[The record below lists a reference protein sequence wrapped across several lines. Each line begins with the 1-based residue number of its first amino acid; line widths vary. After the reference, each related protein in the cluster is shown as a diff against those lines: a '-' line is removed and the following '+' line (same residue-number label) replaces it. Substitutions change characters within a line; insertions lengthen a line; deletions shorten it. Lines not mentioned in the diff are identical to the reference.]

1 MKKILKRLTGLATA
15 AAVFV
20 YMPAAAFADRYNIAA
35 GDGVHVEATVDANG
49 KTIYKVNGAVD
60 NDTLIE
66 IFGNSE
72 SQNSSYNNVLIESA
86 AGANA
91 LIAFNGLEI
100 RNTYDNAYA
109 VLITGAG
116 NVTIELDGES
126 SLKAGKNRAG
136 IQKESTGS
144 LTIKDDDKNGRLLVE
159 GGSCGA
165 GIGGGDQM
173 RGTNIIIR
181 GGTVTATGGY
191 YGAGIGGGN
200 EGDGSDIIIKGG
212 TVTATGDGYGAGIGG
227 GYHGDGSDI
236 TIEGGTVTATGGNFG
251 AGIGGGN
258 AGDGSDI
265 TIEGGTVTAT
275 ASHCGAGIGGGN
287 AGDGSDIV
295 IKGGTVTATGGYLG
309 AGIGG
314 GDEGDGSD
322 IIVEGGTVTAK
333 GGYGGAGIG
342 GGDNGD
348 GSDITVEGGT
358 VIAQGG
364 IGGGAGIGS
373 GEYSS
378 VASVTVT
385 GSAVILAAGGVC
397 DPEHAGAAI
406 GTGVTVN
413 VPLIYEGTEQ
423 DIDLNELYTT
433 GSVTRFP
440 GGSTVDQMKEHP
452 ELGVKET
459 GTKPVPAQVI
469 EEQEPTKEEPS
480 TKEPTEPSPK
490 KKPAPPIYTERS
502 YMADINVAER
512 IAAALRANPETKEIT
527 LDYADNI
534 CLSATMMKDLFAD
547 NRVAKNCLF
556 TYKGKRYNMHV
567 GAVNTSSDT
576 YADCFNTLSKEPDG
590 LAGFM
595 KMAEIFKP
603 VGVTLKEI
611 TE

>member
-1 MKKILKRLTGLATA
+1 MKKILKRLTGLATV

-126 SLKAGKNRAG
+126 SLTAGEDRAG
-136 IQKESTGS
+136 IQKENTGT
-144 LTIKDDDKNGRLLVE
+144 LTIKDDDGDGTLYAE
-159 GGSCGA
+159 GGLLAA
-165 GIGGGDQM
+165 GIGGGAWKDASH
-173 RGTNIIIR
+173 IIIK
-181 GGTVTATGGY
+181 GGAIEAQGGSNAAGIGGGY
-191 YGAGIGGGN
+191 YGAG
-200 EGDGSDIIIKGG
+200 
-212 TVTATGDGYGAGIGG
+212 
-227 GYHGDGSDI
+227 SDI
-236 TIEGGTVTATGGNFG
+236 TV
-251 AGIGGGN
+251 
-258 AGDGSDI
+258 
-265 TIEGGTVTAT
+265 
-275 ASHCGAGIGGGN
+275 
-287 AGDGSDIV
+287 
-295 IKGGTVTATGGYLG
+295 KGGTVTATGGHYG

-314 GDEGDGSD
+314 GSEENGETITIEDGSVTAIGGICAAGIGGGFEGDGETITISGGD
-322 IIVEGGTVTAK
+322 ITAV
-333 GGYGGAGIG
+333 GNYGGAGIG
-342 GGDNGD
+342 GGGCGYN
-348 GSDITVEGGT
+348 
-358 VIAQGG
+358 
-364 IGGGAGIGS
+364 
-373 GEYSS
+373 
-378 VASVTVT
+378 ASVTVT
-385 GSAVILAAGGVC
+385 VSGNAVIFAAGGRI
-397 DPEHAGAAI
+397 DQGESGAAI
-406 GTGVTVN
+406 GTGALHSGRN
-413 VPLIYEGTEQ
+413 CSGTEQ
-423 DIDLNELYTT
+423 ELDLSELYTT
-433 GSVTRFP
+433 GSVTRFAA
-440 GGSTVDQMKEHP
+440 GTTLREIKDHP
-452 ELGVKET
+452 ENGTTIT
-459 GTKPVPAQVI
+459 GTKPAPVTETQEQVQ
-469 EEQEPTKEEPS
+469 EQTEKPSTEKPSVKEPTK
-480 TKEPTEPSPK
+480 PSPE
-490 KKPAPPIYTERS
+490 KKPVPSVYTERS
-502 YMADINVAER
+502 YMANINVAER
-512 IAAALRANPETKEIT
+512 IAAALRANPGTKEIT

-534 CLSATMMKDLFAD
+534 CLSADMMKDLFAD
-547 NRVAKNCLF
+547 SRVAKNCLF

-576 YADCFNTLSKEPDG
+576 YADCFNTLSKEPDS